1 MSAIYRF
8 FGSILQFL
16 DKITGNYMIALAL
29 FALIIQILMLP
40 LAIKQQ
46 KNSIKQASLAPKVA
60 ALRKK
65 YAGRTDKATQQKLQ
79 QETMDLYQKEGFN
92 PAGGCLPL
100 LIQLPII
107 MLLYQVIIKPL
118 SYVSGFSA
126 DVISKIGE
134 VLTGLGVYGENAA
147 YKTFDAAM
155 KASEISV
162 IGKIHENAAEL
173 SSIEGFSIDAVPNF
187 TVGPFNLS
195 TTPKFAISDGG
206 WHWDWLILIPIV
218 TLVIMY
224 LTQKITR
231 KFMYQPP
238 EAQDQQNAMSMK
250 IMNLTM
256 PLFSAYIAYIWPAAI
271 GIYWIIR
278 NIYQVIQQIAIAK
291 IMPPPKFT
299 EEDYKAAEREF
310 AGKAPKKVKKS
321 ERAGTVRSLH
331 HIDDDDDDSTAV
343 QAPAAKENGG
353 SPDSHVGKS
362 PLKDENDRKKA
373 AEQEEESEDE

>member
-46 KNSIKQASLAPKVA
+46 KNSIKHASLAPKVA

-118 SYVSGFSA
+118 SYVSGFSS
-126 DVISKIGE
+126 DVINAIGE
-134 VLTGLGVYGENAA
+134 KLVSLGAYADTAA
-147 YKTFDAAM
+147 YTAAM
-155 KASEISV
+155 KSSEIGV
-162 IGKIHENAAEL
+162 IGKIHEKAAEL

-299 EEDYKAAEREF
+299 EEDYRAAEREF

-331 HIDDDDDDSTAV
+331 HIDDDDDDSAAV
-343 QAPAAKENGG
+343 QAPAAKENSG

-373 AEQEEESEDE
+373 TEQEDESEDE

>member
-118 SYVSGFSA
+118 SYVSGFSS
-126 DVISKIGE
+126 DVINAIGE
-134 VLTGLGVYGENAA
+134 KLVSLGAYTDTAA
-147 YKTFDAAM
+147 YTAAM
-155 KASEISV
+155 KSSEISV
-162 IGKIHENAAEL
+162 IGKIHEKAAEL

-231 KFMYQPP
+231 KFMCQPP
-238 EAQDQQNAMSMK
+238 EAQDQRDVHEDHEPHDAAFLRVHCVYMAGGYRYLLDNPQYLSDN
-250 IMNLTM
+250 
-256 PLFSAYIAYIWPAAI
+256 SAD
-271 GIYWIIR
+271 R
-278 NIYQVIQQIAIAK
+278 NRK
-291 IMPPPKFT
+291 
-299 EEDYKAAEREF
+299 D
-310 AGKAPKKVKKS
+310 
-321 ERAGTVRSLH
+321 H
-331 HIDDDDDDSTAV
+331 
-343 QAPAAKENGG
+343 APAEVHRRGLQGG
-353 SPDSHVGKS
+353 G
-362 PLKDENDRKKA
+362 A
-373 AEQEEESEDE
+373 